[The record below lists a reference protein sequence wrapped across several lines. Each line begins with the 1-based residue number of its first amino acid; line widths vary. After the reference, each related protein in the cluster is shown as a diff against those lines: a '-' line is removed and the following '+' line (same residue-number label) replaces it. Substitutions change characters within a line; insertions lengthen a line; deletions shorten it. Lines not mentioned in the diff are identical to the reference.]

1 MKDESLNEFTQLKRE
16 MDGCDLKEIAIYISL
31 RTPRRTPP
39 PLTCSRSPIPKGSR
53 SATTCLA
60 RILPAHMRTARQR
73 TWRHNR
79 AARGGSSGGRRKA
92 EGATN
97 GIIIPEVN
105 VASPAPAPARAPTLS
120 STLRRGQS
128 ARCSWR
134 WPRARACRG
143 HPHKSIKLLMP
154 PWDATCVTY

>member
-16 MDGCDLKEIAIYISL
+16 MDGCDLEEIAIYISL

-105 VASPAPAPARAPTLS
+105 VASPADRGHEDIGAIDERSVVHS
-120 STLRRGQS
+120 STVPALQ
-128 ARCSWR
+128 
-134 WPRARACRG
+134 
-143 HPHKSIKLLMP
+143 LDL
-154 PWDATCVTY
+154 D